1 MVSLCF
7 PNFVHPLKM
16 EDDKKPTEYLFHDE
30 FEVEWLYKML
40 CFVALNAEL
49 YGKLLLRRFNCVQ
62 LCATP

>member
-1 MVSLCF
+1 
-7 PNFVHPLKM
+7 M